1 MKYLELDFII
11 SPYSRDAADIL
22 MALVADAGLESF
34 VDTPQGVKG
43 YVQTGLFERSV
54 LDRHISHERGESDLP
69 IGGSGG

>member
-43 YVQTGLFERSV
+43 YVQTGLLSV
-54 LDRHISHERGESDLP
+54 PYWIA
-69 IGGSGG
+69 

>member
-34 VDTPQGVKG
+34 VDTPKDMC
-43 YVQTGLFERSV
+43 TPDFSSV
-54 LDRHISHERGESDLP
+54 PYWIA
-69 IGGSGG
+69 

>member
-22 MALVADAGLESF
+22 IALVADAGLESF

-43 YVQTGLFERSV
+43 YVKPDFSSV
-54 LDRHISHERGESDLP
+54 PYWIA
-69 IGGSGG
+69 

>member
-34 VDTPQGVKG
+34 VDTPQGG
-43 YVQTGLFERSV
+43 ERICAN
-54 LDRHISHERGESDLP
+54 RTFRAFR
-69 IGGSGG
+69 IG